1 MTVTQ
6 RLNELEKRIREL
18 EKKRNIKAPPKTPK
32 KKNSPKTK
40 RKTTKKKKA
49 TKKNFSMRA
58 YGWSTKEE
66 KATVR
71 HAAIDRAIRENGHEE
86 IQKFFVKMSRLHNKR
101 DTGVV
106 FQTDQRY
113 IKEKL
118 FLKN

>member
-32 KKNSPKTK
+32 KKKSPK

-71 HAAIDRAIRENGHEE
+71 HAAIDRAIRKNGHEE
-86 IQKFFVKMSRLHNKR
+86 VHKFFVKMSRLHNQKP
-101 DTGVV
+101 TGIV
-106 FQTDQRY
+106 FKADLVY
-113 IKEKL
+113 INKK
-118 FLKN
+118 

>member
-32 KKNSPKTK
+32 KKKSPKTK
-40 RKTTKKKKA
+40 RKTIKKKKA

-86 IQKFFVKMSRLHNKR
+86 VQKFFVKMSRMHNQKP
-101 DTGVV
+101 TGTV
-106 FQTDQRY
+106 FKEDLVY
-113 IKEKL
+113 IN
-118 FLKN
+118 KN

>member
-18 EKKRNIKAPPKTPK
+18 EKKRNIKAPIKTLK
-32 KKNSPKTK
+32 TKTSPKTK
-40 RKTTKKKKA
+40 RKTIKKKKA

-71 HAAIDRAIRENGHEE
+71 HAAIDRAIQENGHEE
-86 IQKFFVKMSRLHNKR
+86 VQKFFVKMSRMHNQKP
-101 DTGVV
+101 TGTV
-106 FQTDQRY
+106 FKADLVY
-113 IKEKL
+113 INKK
-118 FLKN
+118 

>member
-18 EKKRNIKAPPKTPK
+18 EKKRNIKAPAKIPKTK
-32 KKNSPKTK
+32 KSPKTK
-40 RKTTKKKKA
+40 RQTIKKKKA

-71 HAAIDRAIRENGHEE
+71 HAAIDRAIQKNGHEE
-86 IQKFFVKMSRLHNKR
+86 VQKFFVKMSRMHNQKP
-101 DTGVV
+101 TGTV
-106 FQTDQRY
+106 FKADLVY
-113 IKEKL
+113 INKK
-118 FLKN
+118 

>member
-18 EKKRNIKAPPKTPK
+18 EKKRNIKAPVQVKTLKTK
-32 KKNSPKTK
+32 KSPKTK
-40 RKTTKKKKA
+40 RKTTKQKKA

-71 HAAIDRAIRENGHEE
+71 HAAIDRAIQENGHEE
-86 IQKFFVKMSRLHNKR
+86 VQKFFVKMSRLHNKR
-101 DTGVV
+101 ETGVV
-106 FQTDQRY
+106 FQTDLRY
-113 IKEKL
+113 IEEKL
-118 FLKN
+118 F

>member
-32 KKNSPKTK
+32 KKKSPK

-58 YGWSTKEE
+58 YGWS
-66 KATVR
+66 
-71 HAAIDRAIRENGHEE
+71 
-86 IQKFFVKMSRLHNKR
+86 
-101 DTGVV
+101 
-106 FQTDQRY
+106 
-113 IKEKL
+113 
-118 FLKN
+118 